1 MRRLLCIF
9 FATGL
14 ASVGISA
21 AAMDDM
27 TPQGMMMEMKAMD
40 ANHDGMISKK
50 EFMKFHEDMWAKMK
64 KNKSGL
70 VDIKD
75 MELMHNGMMKDGAMK
90 DGMMKDGMMKDSP
103 MKNGPMKDNAK
114 K

>member
-1 MRRLLCIF
+1 MHRLLYIF

-14 ASVGISA
+14 ASVSISA
-21 AAMDDM
+21 VAMDDM
-27 TPQGMMMEMKAMD
+27 KAQGMMMDMKAMD
-40 ANHDGMISKK
+40 TNHDGMISKK

-64 KNKSGL
+64 KNKAGM

-75 MELMHNGMMKDGAMK
+75 MEMMHDGMMKDGAMK
-90 DGMMKDGMMKDSP
+90 DGMMKDGMTKDGAMKE
-103 MKNGPMKDNAK
+103 NAK

>member
-1 MRRLLCIF
+1 MRRLLYIF

-14 ASVGISA
+14 ASVGVSA
-21 AAMDDM
+21 VAMDDVK
-27 TPQGMMMEMKAMD
+27 PQGMMMEMKAMD
-40 ANHDGMISKK
+40 TNHDGMISKK
-50 EFMKFHEDMWAKMK
+50 EFMKFHEEIWAKMK

-75 MELMHNGMMKDGAMK
+75 MELMHNSMMKDGPMK
-90 DGMMKDGMMKDSP
+90 DGMMKDGMMKDGM
-103 MKNGPMKDNAK
+103 MKDGPMKDNAK

>member
-27 TPQGMMMEMKAMD
+27 TPQGMMIEMKAMD
-40 ANHDGMISKK
+40 TNHDGMISKK

-70 VDIKD
+70 VDIED

-90 DGMMKDGMMKDSP
+90 DGMVKDSP

>member
-1 MRRLLCIF
+1 MHRLLCIF
-9 FATGL
+9 FAMGL

-21 AAMDDM
+21 VAMDDM
-27 TPQGMMMEMKAMD
+27 KPQGMMMEMKAMD
-40 ANHDGMISKK
+40 TNHDGMISKK
-50 EFMKFHEDMWAKMK
+50 EFMKFHEEMWAKMK
-64 KNKSGL
+64 KNKSGM

-90 DGMMKDGMMKDSP
+90 DGAMKDGMMKD
-103 MKNGPMKDNAK
+103 GAMKDNAK